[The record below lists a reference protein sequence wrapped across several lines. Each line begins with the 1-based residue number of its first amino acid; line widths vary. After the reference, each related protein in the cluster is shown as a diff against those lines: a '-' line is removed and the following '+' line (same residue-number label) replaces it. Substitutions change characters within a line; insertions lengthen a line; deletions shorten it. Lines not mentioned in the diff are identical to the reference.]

1 MLYYDIMIYIESV
14 HLVFF
19 VFVYAVK
26 ENSLIVVVHVSF
38 TCVCT
43 HTHRFLL
50 FSNMYLSLSNLQVD

>member
-1 MLYYDIMIYIESV
+1 MICYCV

-38 TCVCT
+38 TCA
-43 HTHRFLL
+43 HTHAPLFAVFQHVSFLCQIYKL
-50 FSNMYLSLSNLQVD
+50 IDW